1 MELLTGKLHS
11 FESCGTVDGPGIRF
25 IVFTQGCPLKCKY
38 CHNPD
43 TWDIKNAKYERDI
56 EFTINEIKK
65 YKPFFRNGGGLT
77 ITGGEPF
84 VQLNYIEALLKRAK
98 EEEIHT
104 AVDTSGY
111 IFNDRVKEILKYV
124 DLVLLDIKSINPNV
138 YKDLTGVE
146 LENTLKFAE
155 YLDSIG
161 KPVWIRHVVVP
172 GITDKKENLEK
183 LADYVSKLKNVEK
196 IELLP
201 FHQLGTHKWEEMNL
215 EYPLKDVKEPTV
227 KEMKD
232 ARQIFR
238 NKGLNVG

>member
-1 MELLTGKLHS
+1 MELTGKLHS

-124 DLVLLDIKSINPNV
+124 DLVLLDIKSINPDV

-155 YLDSIG
+155 YLDSIE

-215 EYPLKDVKEPTV
+215 EYPLKDIKEPTV

>member
-1 MELLTGKLHS
+1 MELTGKLHS

-124 DLVLLDIKSINPNV
+124 DLVLLDIKSINPEV
-138 YKDLTGVE
+138 YRDLTGVE
-146 LENTLKFAE
+146 LENTLKFAK
-155 YLDSIG
+155 YLDSIR
-161 KPVWIRHVVVP
+161 KPVWIRHVLVP